1 MVEIRNRFYVVRK
14 LQIVFDARCGNRL
27 SKKMINAT
35 VNDFILVI
43 VRAGLSSKPLKGDL
57 DCICSAARTCYDK
70 WSSNLNYRD
79 LFT

>member
-43 VRAGLSSKPLKGDL
+43 VGRPQFETSQGDL

-70 WSSNLNYRD
+70 LSSNLNYRD

>member
-43 VRAGLSSKPLKGDL
+43 VGRPQFETSQGGFRLYLFGCA
-57 DCICSAARTCYDK
+57 
-70 WSSNLNYRD
+70 NL
-79 LFT
+79 L